1 MRPFFISTVLLECD
15 KGLSINCCFNELD
28 KGAPSAITES
38 VVFRYAPE
46 VVQPHLVLAAC
57 QLGPPC
63 PADQS
68 MGIAEM
74 FPSSM
79 LGV

>member
-1 MRPFFISTVLLECD
+1 ML
-15 KGLSINCCFNELD
+15 
-28 KGAPSAITES
+28 SAIIES

-57 QLGPPC
+57 QPGPPC

-68 MGIAEM
+68 MGVAEM

-79 LGV
+79 LGVYNGEEARIALEAQDAVEPG